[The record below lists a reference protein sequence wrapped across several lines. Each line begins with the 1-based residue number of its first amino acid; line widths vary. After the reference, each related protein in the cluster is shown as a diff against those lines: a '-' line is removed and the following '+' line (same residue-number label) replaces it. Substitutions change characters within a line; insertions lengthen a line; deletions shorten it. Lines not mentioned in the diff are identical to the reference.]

1 MEKKYKSETYFHPW
15 NPENDCVNDSI
26 KCLRKTKSLE
36 PGVSHAA
43 RASVEPP
50 SMPAFPHSTPPLPP
64 RPQGASS
71 PWTLP

>member
-15 NPENDCVNDSI
+15 NPENDCANDSI

-50 SMPAFPHSTPPLPP
+50 PPPQPSPFHPPTPP
-64 RPQGASS
+64 PQGASS
-71 PWTLP
+71 PWTLS